1 MRSLLKISAGAAAS
15 MGLLAS
21 STVAVAAPSAPVNY
35 AGYHAPNAWVM
46 LTALSPSSASVLGS
60 AAAVAQ
66 PTEVPPTDAPPADVP
81 PPPPPPGPP
90 PPPPVVASGGVG
102 LGELL
107 PIALWFGLIAVAFAA
122 TDDGGREAATGN
134 PNSPA

>member
-1 MRSLLKISAGAAAS
+1 MRAAVKKIVAFGAAI
-15 MGLLAS
+15 GLVAS
-21 STVAVAAPSAPVNY
+21 STAAAAATPAPTATGSGYQAPS
-35 AGYHAPNAWVM
+35 AWVM
-46 LTALSPSSASVLGS
+46 LTALSPSSATVLGS
-60 AAAVAQ
+60 AAAAVQ
-66 PTEVPPTDAPPADVP
+66 PTDVPAADVP
-81 PPPPPPGPP
+81 PPPP
-90 PPPPVVASGGVG
+90 VAAAGGVG

>member
-1 MRSLLKISAGAAAS
+1 MRSLLKISAGAVAS
-15 MGLLAS
+15 IGLLAS
-21 STVAVAAPSAPVNY
+21 STVAVAAAPAPIVH
-35 AGYHAPNAWVM
+35 AGYQAPNAWLM
-46 LTALSPSSASVLGS
+46 LTALSPSSAGLVGS

-66 PTEVPPTDAPPADVP
+66 PTEVPPTDAPPANVPPADVP
-81 PPPPPPGPP
+81 PPPPPP
-90 PPPPVVASGGVG
+90 PVVATGGVS